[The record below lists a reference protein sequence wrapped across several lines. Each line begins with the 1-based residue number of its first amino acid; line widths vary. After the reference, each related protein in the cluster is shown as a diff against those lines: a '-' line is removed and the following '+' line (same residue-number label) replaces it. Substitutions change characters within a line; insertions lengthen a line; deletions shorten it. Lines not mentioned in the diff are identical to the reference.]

1 MAHTTPM
8 PRKTVKKVRRSGKSK
23 PKTGAREA
31 ARLREEADPFRQID
45 GAETM
50 YFDKA

>member
-1 MAHTTPM
+1 MAHTTPR

-23 PKTGAREA
+23 PKMGAKEA
-31 ARLREEADPFRQID
+31 AKLRAETDPFRQID
-45 GAETM
+45 GAETT